1 MGSSAGHYV
10 LNPGNICP
18 SWLAIGIY
26 QLPAG
31 AIDGILQECGS
42 KVSRI
47 FSIGDDAFYLRHKD
61 SNLAHITKRSFKPY
75 GEIGQ
80 LNHTGRL
87 GSVKTP
93 SNQIFQT
100 GSKTPPV
107 PRSLQILRR
116 KLGGR
121 SDA

>member
-1 MGSSAGHYV
+1 MITYVRDDVGSSAGHYV

-61 SNLAHITKRSFKPY
+61 SNLAHLTKRSFKPY
-75 GEIGQ
+75 GETGQ
-80 LNHTGRL
+80 RQNSQQPNLSNRL
-87 GSVKTP
+87 KDTASAALITD
-93 SNQIFQT
+93 S
-100 GSKTPPV
+100 
-107 PRSLQILRR
+107 
-116 KLGGR
+116 
-121 SDA
+121 

>member
-1 MGSSAGHYV
+1 MITYVRDDVGSSAGHYV

-42 KVSRI
+42 KVSLI

-61 SNLAHITKRSFKPY
+61 SNLAHITKRSLK
-75 GEIGQ
+75 
-80 LNHTGRL
+80 HTGRL